1 MKLRIRT
8 TDSFGES
15 YDATFDTIKEENK
28 TGIKYTYSDEY
39 AKVKIFILKDKVQ
52 IVRDGDINS
61 NKLLKLNQKTIFSYR
76 ASYMNRNFEIFTKSL
91 LIKEKIVRAIY
102 SIVEGNSVVNELT
115 LKIDEL

>member
-15 YDATFDTIKEENK
+15 YDATFDAIKEENK
-28 TGIKYTYSDEY
+28 IGIKYIYSDEY
-39 AKVKIFILKDKVQ
+39 AKVRIFILKDKVQ
-52 IVRDGDINS
+52 IVRDGDIKS
-61 NKLLKLNQKTIFSYR
+61 NKLLKENQKTSFSYR

-91 LIKEKIVRAIY
+91 IIEEKKISALY
-102 SIVEGNSVVNELT
+102 SIIEENEVVNELT

>member
-15 YDATFDTIKEENK
+15 YDATFDATKEENK

-39 AKVKIFILKDKVQ
+39 ANVKIFILKNKIQ
-52 IVRDGDINS
+52 IVRDGDIKS
-61 NKLLKLNQKTIFSYR
+61 NKLLKLDQKTIFAYR

-91 LIKEKIVRAIY
+91 LIKEKKIRAIY
-102 SIVEGNSVVNELT
+102 SITEEEEVVNELT

>member
-8 TDSFGES
+8 TDSFGEN
-15 YDATFDTIKEENK
+15 YDATFDATKEENK

-39 AKVKIFILKDKVQ
+39 ANVKIFILKDKIQ
-52 IVRDGDINS
+52 IVRNGDIKS
-61 NKLLKLNQKTIFSYR
+61 NKILKENQKTSFSYR

-91 LIKEKIVRAIY
+91 IMEEKKFIAVY
-102 SIVEGNSVVNELT
+102 SIIEGNSMVNELT